1 MNLGGH
7 CFGVMDL
14 AKTGLRITRISF
26 WPGKNLCRGLV
37 SHLRIWPAPAGG
49 LQGFI
54 MRHGLSDHHAQWVAS
69 TQNVPVTA
77 ALQAIIRRQLGEQVQ
92 AVGLDIQTNV
102 ISQL

>member
-1 MNLGGH
+1 
-7 CFGVMDL
+7 
-14 AKTGLRITRISF
+14 
-26 WPGKNLCRGLV
+26 
-37 SHLRIWPAPAGG
+37 
-49 LQGFI
+49 